1 MNITFHHCTEVNRV
15 VKMKGNF
22 KIRKLVEEDRES
34 FKKLIRYAFDPS
46 QNSYENL
53 GEYISDDPMDLFYGA
68 FDGNLLVSGLGIHP
82 YEIRMRSQDFK
93 MLGIGWVA
101 TKPEYRNRGIARES
115 MVKTFNYMYE
125 NQIPISVLFPAKPS
139 FYEKLGYK
147 LVDELVYYH
156 FKTSDIKHQET
167 DYRMVEVDSIND
179 DIRSIY
185 DKIIFKYDYI
195 AKRPVIEYWRRH
207 IKWNYKFICYNKNQ
221 AVGYVII
228 NFPSVS
234 AFIGDDTW
242 VEKPEKT
249 IVIREAFWLDQ
260 TAKQTIFNFLWAH
273 RDQREYIAGA
283 FPVNE
288 VIIDLL
294 ITPRILERKTIDNSL
309 LRIIDVKSV
318 LENLTYSIDEFSI
331 SIEIHDEFC
340 PWNNGIFT
348 LTSKNKIIRVEFN
361 EKSEISADIEIDI
374 SYFAQLV
381 AGFKT
386 INDLLDFDFV
396 SINYE
401 HLGLLQ
407 KIFPRSNNFL
417 SEYF

>member
-1 MNITFHHCTEVNRV
+1 
-15 VKMKGNF
+15 MKVNF
-22 KIRKLVEEDRES
+22 KFRKLTEEDRES
-34 FKKLIRYAFDPS
+34 FKKLIRYAFDPTH
-46 QNSYENL
+46 NSYENM
-53 GEYISDDPMDLFYGA
+53 GEYISDDPMGLFYGA
-68 FDGNLLVSGLGIHP
+68 FDEDLLVSGLGIHP
-82 YEIRMRSQDFK
+82 HVIRMRSQDFK
-93 MLGIGWVA
+93 MLGISWVA
-101 TKPEYRNRGIARES
+101 TKPEYRNRGIVREL
-115 MVKTFNYMYE
+115 MVYIFEYMHK
-125 NQIPISVLFPAKPS
+125 NHIPISVLFPAKPS

-156 FKTSDIKHQET
+156 FKTSDIKYQGT
-167 DYRMVEVDSIND
+167 DYRMVEVESINE

-185 DKIIFKYDYI
+185 DKAISNFDYI
-195 AKRPVIEYWRRH
+195 AKRPEIDYWKRH
-207 IKWNYKFICYNKNQ
+207 YKWNYKFICYNKTQ
-221 AVGYVII
+221 PVGYVII

-242 VEKPEKT
+242 VEHPEKA
-249 IVIREAFWLDQ
+249 IVIKEAFWLDQ

-273 RDQREYIAGA
+273 RDQREYIAGT

-294 ITPRILERKTIDNSL
+294 TTPRILERKTIDNSL
-309 LRIIDVKSV
+309 LRIIDAKTV
-318 LENLTYSIDEFSI
+318 LENLTYPIDEFSI

-340 PWNNGIFT
+340 PWNNGVFT

-374 SYFAQLV
+374 GYFAQLV

-386 INDLLDFDFV
+386 INELLDFDFV
-396 SINYE
+396 SINHE
-401 HLGLLQ
+401 HLELWQ
-407 KIFPRSNNFL
+407 KLFPRSNNFL